1 MERFSLQRTL
11 GINGFG
17 KTYLALDRINGKN
30 YALKMIDI
38 SKMKPQ
44 ECDREVIEERVVD
57 KLSHPNIV
65 RYELPFTTEDSNSF
79 VLVTEYC
86 EGRDF
91 SQSDGTM
98 ADVMRD
104 YRERNEKIPE
114 DSVLDAILRISLGLQ
129 YLHNNNIIHADLKP
143 ENVLVDAQGN
153 IKVTDFATSMVF
165 HKYSEYP
172 FPAVATYSYLSPE
185 QMTSDSYDKSTD
197 IWSLGCIAHEMCSLK
212 VMFLNH
218 HSNYTMRKHIFYK

>member
-11 GINGFG
+11 GITGFG
-17 KTYLALDRINGKN
+17 KTYLAVDRINGKN
-30 YALKMIDI
+30 YALKMIDV

-44 ECDREVIEERVVD
+44 ECDREAIEERVVD

-65 RYELPFTTEDSNSF
+65 RYELPFMSDDSKTL

-114 DSVLDAILRISLGLQ
+114 DSILDAILRTSLGLQ
-129 YLHNNNIIHADLKP
+129 YLHNNNVVHADLKP
-143 ENVLVDAQGN
+143 QNILVNARGN
-153 IKVTDFATSMVF
+153 IKVTDYATSMVF
-165 HKYSEYP
+165 HAYDEYP
-172 FPAVATYSYLSPE
+172 FPAVGTYEYLSPE
-185 QMTSDSYDKSTD
+185 QMKSDSCDKSTD
-197 IWSLGCIAHEMCSLK
+197 VWSLGCIAHEMCCLK
-212 VMFLNH
+212 VTLMSH
-218 HSNYTMRKHIFYK
+218 P